1 MDVVAGRSVSIVV
14 MGVSGSG
21 KTTIGNLLASRLN
34 FPFRDGDELHSA
46 ENIAIMSAGGA
57 LNDKDRLPWIKSVG
71 ELLQI
76 AHGQGES
83 SIVACSALKRAY
95 RDVLRTFVPGVFFI
109 FLDGT
114 LETVQKRI
122 LGRQHEFM
130 PPSLLASQFA
140 DLEGLEL
147 DEPGMRVDIRLTP
160 GEIVNQILEEQ

>member
-1 MDVVAGRSVSIVV
+1 
-14 MGVSGSG
+14 
-21 KTTIGNLLASRLN
+21 
-34 FPFRDGDELHSA
+34 
-46 ENIAIMSAGGA
+46 MSAGGA